1 MGGVNLNIWT
11 LTDNLCWRTLY
22 LHIRVK
28 CQFLELICIVSGR
41 VQWNVLRTGNVA
53 IKTRLKTRFF
63 FNCRNRNAKKKEEK
77 SVSFRIWLFQT
88 FQLLQSISSS
98 PGCLL
103 TAPNPYSLW
112 QFLYIITDEFWL
124 FWPNKSQNFNFF
136 FLPNKSQNLA
146 KKILLVNQLLKLL
159 WNG

>member
-63 FNCRNRNAKKKEEK
+63 LIVETETQKKKK
-77 SVSFRIWLFQT
+77 KNRSVSEYDYFKL
-88 FQLLQSISSS
+88 
-98 PGCLL
+98 
-103 TAPNPYSLW
+103 
-112 QFLYIITDEFWL
+112 
-124 FWPNKSQNFNFF
+124 FNFF
-136 FLPNKSQNLA
+136 
-146 KKILLVNQLLKLL
+146 NQYLRPPAVY
-159 WNG
+159 